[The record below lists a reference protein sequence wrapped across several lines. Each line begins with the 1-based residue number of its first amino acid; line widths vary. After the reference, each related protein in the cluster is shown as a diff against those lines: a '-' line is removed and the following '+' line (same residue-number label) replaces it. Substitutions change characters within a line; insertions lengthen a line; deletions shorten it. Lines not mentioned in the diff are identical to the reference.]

1 MPFSPHGRLA
11 AKLLVGAVLLVVP
24 LVGCSA
30 PAIGDRSAAWTRR
43 SRSWPRWTP
52 DSDTAALHRLFRDRI
67 EQAKADDTATSWE
80 QHRRVDLDR

>member
-1 MPFSPHGRLA
+1 MPFSPHDASRRSCWSVPSA
-11 AKLLVGAVLLVVP
+11 RRP

-30 PAIGDRSAAWTRR
+30 PAIGDVPPPGRGGAGAGHAGRLTPT
-43 SRSWPRWTP
+43 PR
-52 DSDTAALHRLFRDRI
+52 AHRLFRDRI